1 MGKGDGATGAP
12 RRVHKRFLFLSAAR
26 VHGRD
31 GRDHSLVVGCSCL
44 IEQDQPTHWPMQ
56 PTCCPIQ
63 RQSESTLRSSRWGH
77 VDDRPELSKRLDGFH
92 ETGISILAS
101 RSAPLYT
108 KRPSAWAGCVR
119 GSWCQLP
126 TPSAAFTLRSH
137 MPEATGRQGISWTPL
152 PCCASPA
159 VLRSAR
165 RTSARRQRQG
175 PDPLQHRPEQASG
188 QMTARQQQ
196 PVVPRVFHQAP
207 SRLDEALLETGERPR
222 VDPRR

>member
-1 MGKGDGATGAP
+1 VRSGHQTRQRHDERAEDLLTRPGGVAMASSHPVHRHSVTETRDKSRSVRGDP
-12 RRVHKRFLFLSAAR
+12 
-26 VHGRD
+26 
-31 GRDHSLVVGCSCL
+31 LV
-44 IEQDQPTHWPMQ
+44 W
-56 PTCCPIQ
+56 
-63 RQSESTLRSSRWGH
+63 
-77 VDDRPELSKRLDGFH
+77 RLLKA
-92 ETGISILAS
+92 GISILAS

-119 GSWCQLP
+119 GSCFQLP

-137 MPEATGRQGISWTPL
+137 MPEATGCQGISWTPL
-152 PCCASPA
+152 PCCALSSPA

-188 QMTARQQQ
+188 QMTLRQQQ

-207 SRLDEALLETGERPR
+207 SRLDEALLETGQRPR

>member
-1 MGKGDGATGAP
+1 MTPLRQRMLEDMQVRNLSPLTQ
-12 RRVHKRFLFLSAAR
+12 RSYVEHVSRFAR
-26 VHGRD
+26 HFGRSPARL
-31 GRDHSLVVGCSCL
+31 GPEEIRAY
-44 IEQDQPTHWPMQ
+44 QPGFPFWP
-56 PTCCPIQ
+56 
-63 RQSESTLRSSRWGH
+63 
-77 VDDRPELSKRLDGFH
+77 
-92 ETGISILAS
+92 S

-119 GSWCQLP
+119 GPFVRLP
-126 TPSAAFTLRSH
+126 TPSAAFTLRSDV
-137 MPEATGRQGISWTPL
+137 PEATGCQGISWTPL
-152 PCCASPA
+152 PCCALSSPA

-188 QMTARQQQ
+188 QMALRQQQ

-207 SRLDEALLETGERPR
+207 ARLDEALLETGQRPR